1 MSRRKRQKAKL
12 PIVDN
17 HWILL
22 GLGLWTG
29 IPSAILLP
37 IAYGTDPF
45 TIGVTA
51 ATCAFCIGAG
61 YIIRAIAHRLIE

>member
-29 IPSAILLP
+29 IPSAILIP
-37 IAYGTDPF
+37 MAYGTDAFGIGLAAGTF
-45 TIGVTA
+45 TACIGV
-51 ATCAFCIGAG
+51 G
-61 YIIRAIAHRLIE
+61 YLIRAIAHRLID